1 MLEKNPLLT
10 KLQCQ
15 LDKTSVYRPWLSFV
29 ELLDQILASRRYADN
44 VYQCF
49 LPNDLKKCPLTIFK
63 VLILIQVL
71 YCRSFVVMG

>member
-29 ELLDQILASRRYADN
+29 ELLDQILASRRYAHN
-44 VYQCF
+44 VYQSF
-49 LPNDLKKCPLTIFK
+49 TKLYNVFIDNFQGHHIDSSFIF
-63 VLILIQVL
+63 
-71 YCRSFVVMG
+71 

>member
-44 VYQCF
+44 VYPGF
-49 LPNDLKKCPLTIFK
+49 IPKKVFIDNFQGHHIDSSFIF
-63 VLILIQVL
+63 
-71 YCRSFVVMG
+71 